1 MVTRLFSPRWLAISV
16 FYLSTTAKCPLWW
29 EFLNEGISTVDNM
42 SNVEMRRDLSALQ
55 SSVSAMSSSI
65 DQLAQQLSGIASRF
79 PSSPPILDV
88 SSSKSGPPTYADVVS
103 ASFVKAAVSEAI
115 REHQQI
121 SANEVCIA
129 VYGFPEEG
137 HDKEQLQEM
146 FDYLGCACCIVGQS
160 RVGLSARSNLP
171 RPIKLELKSAT
182 DANLLLSKARFLR
195 RDDYYTG
202 VFINKWLTQDEAK
215 RVKHLREWCNSLNK
229 KHPGKSGRK
238 DFVVISGELKK
249 RDSSGSLQPVDPSLW
264 PPPHRTE
271 VKDTMSRVCFPEGVV
286 IHAAKKRL
294 VREPDG
300 FLSFKGSAVNESEVQ
315 RRLVMLEGK
324 VHALNLAMHDVAMM
338 VTVFIELWQLS

>member
-1 MVTRLFSPRWLAISV
+1 MVTRLLAHAGLLYRCSTCQHQPSVRSGGNFS
-16 FYLSTTAKCPLWW
+16 T
-29 EFLNEGISTVDNM
+29 EGISTVDNM

-65 DQLAQQLSGIASRF
+65 DQLTQQLSGIASRF

-264 PPPHRTE
+264 PPPHRIE
-271 VKDTMSRVCFPEGVV
+271 VKDTR
-286 IHAAKKRL
+286 AAQKASSSTQPKN
-294 VREPDG
+294 V
-300 FLSFKGSAVNESEVQ
+300 
-315 RRLVMLEGK
+315 
-324 VHALNLAMHDVAMM
+324 
-338 VTVFIELWQLS
+338 